1 MVTSPINPMRYWKL
15 EEIQRMLNAIEGYEN
30 VVIEF
35 QYQQSDDWTKRKVWE
50 CRCGIKEQLVNGQY
64 SWLLKYVFAIEA
76 NDEGDAR
83 TIAWQEAAERLVTDV
98 WRTSINSFRKEQQQ
112 RIANKKINYSD
123 PLPREAL
130 DEILTKAEQT
140 ANNLEQQINKTNMT
154 DNGTKILINTQTNTN
169 TPNTNA
175 TDENI
180 PTWKKLYKSFGY
192 MMITFMFVYAGSN
205 IIIWLYDA
213 LGMER
218 VMPTLIGII
227 IWILV
232 YDHMYGTA
240 SKAPRIK

>member
-15 EEIQRMLNAIEGYEN
+15 EEIQRMLNQIEGYEN

-98 WRTSINSFRKEQQQ
+98 WRTSINSLRKQQ
-112 RIANKKINYSD
+112 
-123 PLPREAL
+123 
-130 DEILTKAEQT
+130 T
-140 ANNLEQQINKTNMT
+140 INKTNMT
-154 DNGTKILINTQTNTN
+154 DEKTTNMNNTTQTKNDYADGYFDATTTSTNDNT
-169 TPNTNA
+169 TEQLPM
-175 TDENI
+175 
-180 PTWKKLYKSFGY
+180 WKRLAKSFVW
-192 MMITFMFVYAGSN
+192 MMIIMQCCYAVMISLM
-205 IIIWLYDA
+205 WLYDT
-213 LGMER
+213 LGIEH
-218 VMPTLIGII
+218 VMPTLIGIVL
-227 IWILV
+227 WIVV

-240 SKAPRIK
+240 SKAPRIQ